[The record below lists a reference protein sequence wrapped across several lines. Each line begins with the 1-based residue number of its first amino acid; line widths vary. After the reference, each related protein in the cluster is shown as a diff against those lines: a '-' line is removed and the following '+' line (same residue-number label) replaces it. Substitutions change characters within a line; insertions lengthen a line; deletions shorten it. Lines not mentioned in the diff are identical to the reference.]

1 MAQWQKNIPAMQEP
15 QDMQVR
21 SLSWEDSLEEDMATT
36 PVFLPGESHGKSSQV
51 SYNPYGHK
59 ESDTTEAIEHRRK
72 KKKTQAQNTL
82 VAARIED
89 NEGRGKITR

>member
-15 QDMQVR
+15 QEMQVR

>member
-1 MAQWQKNIPAMQEP
+1 
-15 QDMQVR
+15 MQVR

>member
-15 QDMQVR
+15 QEMQVR

-59 ESDTTEAIEHRRK
+59 ESDTTEAIEHRREK
-72 KKKTQAQNTL
+72 KKDTSSKYS
-82 VAARIED
+82 
-89 NEGRGKITR
+89 GCC